1 MNLFLNFL
9 LSIGLFTILVI
20 LGILFKRKK
29 ERPKQLLAIIF
40 TLLLFVI
47 LYSYGELND
56 IKIIQSI
63 TFVVADAIG
72 FLLGPLLY
80 FYIQSI
86 YKKER
91 SNTVKS
97 LLHFLPAL
105 VYIFIISVPF
115 LISFLKDEYLFPYLK
130 FIDSNEYLLQIQ
142 VLFLLLY
149 LLFSFKALK
158 QFKVLAKANYS
169 NLTDKDISWV
179 HHLLYGVLVV
189 ILINISIELYAV
201 FWKGQLSI
209 NNILTTVALII
220 MVIYLGYFGI
230 SQSQILLPTQT
241 ISNKKS
247 NTNAFAKAPTHH
259 LANADKIEIETL
271 KNGLLQVLENE
282 QPYLDENLSLKTLAE
297 MIPTTDRKLSALL
310 NYHFDCSFYDFIN
323 TYRVKEIQAR
333 LGKDEF
339 KKYTILALAFDSG
352 FNSKS
357 SFNRIFKK
365 ETGFSPSAYKK
376 QLQDKK

>member
-365 ETGFSPSAYKK
+365 ETGLSPSAYKK